1 MGAGLSLPHT
11 PHITPF
17 FSADEV
23 DAQRKEAI
31 KAKVNERLLRK
42 WVRDLRAS
50 GAWFSSR
57 NFSSW
62 EGVRP
67 ASVDP

>member
-1 MGAGLSLPHT
+1 MVGAGLSLPHT

-50 GAWFSSR
+50 GAWFS
-57 NFSSW
+57 
-62 EGVRP
+62 
-67 ASVDP
+67 

>member
-1 MGAGLSLPHT
+1 MGFQRVWCGAGLSLPHT
-11 PHITPF
+11 LHITPF

-31 KAKVNERLLRK
+31 KAKVNERPLRK

-50 GAWFSSR
+50 GAWLS
-57 NFSSW
+57 
-62 EGVRP
+62 
-67 ASVDP
+67 